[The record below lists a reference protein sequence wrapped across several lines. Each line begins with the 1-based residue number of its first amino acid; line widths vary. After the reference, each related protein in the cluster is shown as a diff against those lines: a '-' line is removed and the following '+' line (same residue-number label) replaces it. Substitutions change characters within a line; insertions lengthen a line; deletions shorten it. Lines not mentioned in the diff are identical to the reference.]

1 MTLHREPMAN
11 VDCAW
16 LRMDDPT
23 NLMMITGV
31 LTFATPLSYDQVR
44 QIIEERLLKF
54 ARFRQRA
61 CVPHSSLGSPH
72 WEDDPHFDIE
82 EHLRLATLPPPGDQQ
97 ALQQV
102 VSDLMSVQLN
112 PVRPLWQMHLVENY
126 DGGSAL
132 IARLHHAIAD
142 GLALVA
148 VLLSLT
154 DDATDA
160 TPVVTGTDRSRPRPR
175 GRVKRVAHGARVLA
189 GELAHESLVAVR
201 DPGRVVDIAKLG
213 ASGVVRL
220 IQILLR
226 QPDPDTLYKGPL
238 GIEKRAAW
246 SQPIALQ
253 DVKAVASVMGGTVND
268 VLLTAVAGGLRS
280 YLLQREQPVDGLSF
294 HAVVPFNLRSLDEPL
309 TLGNKFGLVFL
320 ELPVGVADPVERME
334 ALKAHM
340 DSLKASPEP
349 MAIYALL
356 NVVGMGP
363 VEIENLLVTIFGTK
377 ATGVMTN
384 VPGPRKQLY
393 LGGSPLRDVMFW
405 VPQSGRLGLG
415 VSIISYNNKVLVGIV
430 TDAGLIPDPE
440 SVVCAYEQ
448 SFAEMANLLAMVR
461 ADGHPPLAAVSAP
474 AQVVRCQATTR
485 SGNRCRNRAQP
496 NSAFCHIHAPDR

>member
-23 NLMMITGV
+23 NLMMITGI
-31 LTFATPLSYDQVR
+31 LTFAEPLSYEQVR
-44 QIIEERLLKF
+44 QILEERLLTF
-54 ARFRQRA
+54 NRFRQRVS
-61 CVPHSSLGSPH
+61 VPHSSVASPS

-82 EHLRLATLPPPGDQQ
+82 EHLRVATLPPPGDQQ
-97 ALQQV
+97 ALQEV
-102 VSDLMSVQLN
+102 VSKLMSIPLN
-112 PVRPLWQMHLVENY
+112 PIRPLWQMHLIEEY
-126 DGGSAL
+126 QGGSAV

-154 DDATDA
+154 DGAGDA
-160 TPVVTGTDRSRPRPR
+160 TPVVTTAPRPR
-175 GRVKRVAHGARVLA
+175 SRSKSRVQRVTRSARVLA
-189 GELAHESLVAVR
+189 GELAHESLVAAR
-201 DPGRVVDIAKLG
+201 DPRRVMEMARLG
-213 ASGVVRL
+213 AAGVTRL
-220 IQILLR
+220 LQILVR
-226 QPDPDTLYKGPL
+226 SPDPQTVFKGPL
-238 GIEKRAAW
+238 GIDKRAAW
-246 SQPIALQ
+246 SQPIALE
-253 DVKAVASVMGGTVND
+253 DVKAVAKVMGGTIND

-280 YLLQREQPVDGLSF
+280 YLLQRGEPVDGLSF
-294 HAVVPFNLRSLDEPL
+294 HAVIPFNLRSLDEPL

-340 DSLKASPEP
+340 DSLKESPEP
-349 MAIYALL
+349 LAIYALL

-363 VEIENLLVTIFGTK
+363 VELENLLVTIFGTK

-384 VPGPRKQLY
+384 VPGPRRQLY
-393 LGGSPLRDVMFW
+393 LAGSPLRDVMFW

-415 VSIISYNNKVLVGIV
+415 VSIISYNGQVLVGIA

-440 SVVCAYEQ
+440 AVVAAYEQ
-448 SFAEMANLLAMVR
+448 SFAEMAELLAMAR
-461 ADGHPPLAAVSAP
+461 ADGQVTAQTAAATVTI
-474 AQVVRCQATTR
+474 VRCQATTR
-485 SGNRCRNRAQP
+485 SGSRCRNRALP
-496 NSAFCHIHAPDR
+496 DSTLCRTHAR

>member
-31 LTFATPLSYDQVR
+31 LTLADPLSYEQVR
-44 QIIEERLLKF
+44 QILEERLLRF
-54 ARFRQRA
+54 NRFRQRVS
-61 CVPHSSLGSPH
+61 VPHSSVASPS

-82 EHLRLATLPPPGDQQ
+82 EHLRRATLPSPGDKQ

-102 VSDLMSVQLN
+102 VSGLMSVPLN
-112 PVRPLWQMHLVENY
+112 PIRPLWQMHLIEDY
-126 DGGSAL
+126 QGGSAV

-154 DDATDA
+154 DDAGDA
-160 TPVVTGTDRSRPRPR
+160 APVVTTTPRSRSRSKS
-175 GRVKRVAHGARVLA
+175 RVQRVARSARVLA
-189 GELAHESLVAVR
+189 GELAHESLVAAR
-201 DPGRVVDIAKLG
+201 DPRRVMEMARLG
-213 ASGVVRL
+213 AGGVTRL
-220 IQILLR
+220 LQILVR
-226 QPDPDTLYKGPL
+226 SPDPNTVFKGPL
-238 GIEKRAAW
+238 GIDKRAAW
-246 SQPIALQ
+246 SQPIALEE
-253 DVKAVASVMGGTVND
+253 VKAVARVMGGTIND

-280 YLLQREQPVDGLSF
+280 YLLQRGEPVDGLSF
-294 HAVVPFNLRSLDEPL
+294 HAVIPFNLRSLDEPL

-320 ELPVGVADPVERME
+320 ELPVGVADPVERLE

-363 VEIENLLVTIFGTK
+363 VELENLLVTVFGTK

-384 VPGPRKQLY
+384 VPGPRRQLY
-393 LGGSPLRDVMFW
+393 MAGSPLRDVMFW

-415 VSIISYNNKVLVGIV
+415 VSIISYNSQVLVGIV
-430 TDAGLIPDPE
+430 TDAGLVPDPE
-440 SVVCAYEQ
+440 AVVGAYEQ
-448 SFAEMANLLAMVR
+448 SFAEMAELLAMAR
-461 ADGHPPLAAVSAP
+461 ADGQGAAHRATT
-474 AQVVRCQATTR
+474 ATTIVRCQATTR
-485 SGNRCRNRAQP
+485 SGNRCRNRALP
-496 NSAFCHIHAPDR
+496 EFTLCRTHAR